1 MDPALFRI
9 DWEVLF
15 EALMTLIVLSF
26 FVERA
31 LAILFEHRAFVQ
43 RLDQKGIKEI
53 LALIVSYAV
62 VQGVEFDIFA
72 IVFHLEHSSK
82 LGYVMT
88 AAIIAGG
95 SKASVKLFHD
105 ILGIKSKALQ
115 EKAALVAGAVAE
127 APIPKS
133 PN

>member
-26 FVERA
+26 LVERA
-31 LAILFEHRAFVQ
+31 LAVLFEHRIFVQ
-43 RLDQKGIKEI
+43 RLEQKGIKEI
-53 LALIVSYAV
+53 LALFVSYAV

-72 IVFHLEHSSK
+72 IVFHLEHPSK
-82 LGYVMT
+82 WGYVMT

-95 SKASVKLFHD
+95 SKASVKLFQD

-115 EKAALVAGAVAE
+115 EKAAIASGSTTDSSK
-127 APIPKS
+127 AP
-133 PN
+133 N

>member
-31 LAILFEHRAFVQ
+31 LALLFEHRAFVQ
-43 RLDQKGIKEI
+43 RLEQKGIKEI

-72 IVFHLEHSSK
+72 IVFHLEHPSK
-82 LGYVMT
+82 WGYVMT

-115 EKAALVAGAVAE
+115 EKAAVVAGAPTDSVQS
-127 APIPKS
+127 PK
-133 PN
+133 